1 MRSATG
7 AGKIGAS
14 SRATAGLF
22 VPALIVVC
30 LITPSQLAAA
40 DIPIRFAGILSGLV
54 TDSGGRPQAGAMVM
68 LFNKQDRLLQRSATD
83 LGGTFSFDEL
93 IPDLYSVRVTFAS
106 FVPALKDRVV
116 VKPGMRS
123 LLEVSLSRVFSS
135 VQLVSTVPAAGGLM
149 SEDWKWTLRS
159 DAALRPI
166 LRFMPAAAVG
176 HPALDSEADKSSMF
190 TESHGLVRISASD
203 GAQTVSDTG
212 EADLGTQF
220 AFATSL
226 HGGNHVQVSG
236 NVGYGSASGAPAAS
250 FRTTYSR
257 DFLGTSPA
265 VSVTMRQLFV
275 PFRTGQTGTLTGAP
289 SYDSAPA
296 LRTLALSYA
305 DKSEISDVLSAEYGF
320 ELDMISFVDRLH
332 YFSPFARLN
341 YAVGNGKVDFTWT
354 SGNSRPELGVT
365 SDDPNADLR
374 RDLAALSVVPRVT
387 LENGATRV
395 QRGDDYEIGL
405 TQKFGSREYRI
416 AAYNE
421 RVSNTSLMIANPEAV
436 PFAGELMPDLFS
448 NSALFNAGVFENTGY
463 MASVTQNLGDNYRV
477 SATWGSLGVIEAHPN
492 GLIESADDLLRA
504 IGAGNRQAVTVRA
517 SGTVHQTR
525 TRFVTSY
532 QWANYRSAMPGPQY
546 STGSSRPEP
555 GFNVMLKQP
564 IPSLFGWHVEA
575 SAEVRNLLAQGYLP
589 LMMADGQQLLL
600 VNTPRTFRGG
610 LAFVF

>member
-1 MRSATG
+1 VRG
-7 AGKIGAS
+7 ARGFIAKCTAS
-14 SRATAGLF
+14 VAGL
-22 VPALIVVC
+22 
-30 LITPSQLAAA
+30 LAAA
-40 DIPIRFAGILSGLV
+40 LSLVSPLLVSPLLAADPPIRFSGVLSGLV
-54 TDSGGRPQAGAMVM
+54 TDTAGKPQPGALVF

-83 LGGTFSFDEL
+83 IGGTFSFDEL

-106 FVPALKDRVV
+106 FVPALKDRVI

-123 LLEVSLSRVFSS
+123 LLEVNLSRVFSS
-135 VQLVSTVPAAGGLM
+135 VQIVSTVPAAGGLM
-149 SEDWKWTLRS
+149 SDDWKWTLRS

-166 LRFMPAAAVG
+166 LRFLPAAG
-176 HPALDSEADKSSMF
+176 LSRPTLDAIPDKSAMF
-190 TESHGLVRISASD
+190 SGSHGLLSISASD
-203 GAQTVSDTG
+203 GAQTVNETG

-220 AFATSL
+220 AFSTSL

-236 NVGYGSASGAPAAS
+236 NVGYGAASGSPDAS

-257 DFLGTSPA
+257 QFLGTSPA
-265 VSVTMRQLFV
+265 VSVTMRQLYV
-275 PFRTGQTGTLTGAP
+275 PFRATQSGDNPVSSP
-289 SYDSAPA
+289 S

-305 DKSEISDVLSAEYGF
+305 DKTEISDNLTAEYGF
-320 ELDMISFVDRLH
+320 ELDMVSFVDRLH
-332 YFSPFARLN
+332 YLSPFARLN

-354 SGNSRPELGVT
+354 SGNARPELGIS
-365 SDDPNADLR
+365 SDDPNADLH
-374 RDLAALSVVPRVT
+374 RDLAALSLVPRVT
-387 LENGATRV
+387 LADGRTRV
-395 QRGDDYEIGL
+395 QRGDDYEIGV

-421 RVSNTSLMIANPEAV
+421 RVSNTSLMIANPEVAG
-436 PFAGELMPDLFS
+436 FSGELMPDLFS
-448 NSALFNAGVFENTGY
+448 NSALFNAGVFDSTGY

-477 SATWGSLGVIEAHPN
+477 SATWGSLGVIEAHQTA
-492 GLIESADDLLRA
+492 LIESADDLRRSL
-504 IGAGNRQAVTVRA
+504 GAGNRNAVTFRA
-517 SGTVHQTR
+517 SGTMRHTR

-555 GFNVMLKQP
+555 GFNVMLRQP
-564 IPSLFGWHVEA
+564 IPSLFGWKLEA

-589 LMMADGQQLLL
+589 LAMADGQQLLI